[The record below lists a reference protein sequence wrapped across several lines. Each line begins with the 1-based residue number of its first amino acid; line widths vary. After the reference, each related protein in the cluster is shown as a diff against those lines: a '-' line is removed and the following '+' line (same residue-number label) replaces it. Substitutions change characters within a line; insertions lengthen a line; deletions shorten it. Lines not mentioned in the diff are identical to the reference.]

1 MATIAPD
8 RLFGK
13 SIKRREDPRFIT
25 GRGQYVDDVKLPGMT
40 YAAFVRS
47 PHAHA
52 RIRKIDTAAALRH
65 PGVVAVFTGKDM
77 TGVSSLPCG
86 WDLRKEKKIPGVVQD
101 LAIVPHMPLTS
112 DAARH
117 VGDPVAVVI
126 ADSQSAAIDAA
137 EMVQVDWEPLP
148 SVNSTEKAAARGSQQ
163 IPEVDPSNV
172 AFKWQIGDAA
182 ATDAAFKSAPVI
194 VKKRIVNQRLV
205 ANALEPRACVARYED
220 ATGDWTLWVTSQNPH
235 VHRLLMTAFVL
246 GIPEHKVRVI
256 APDVGGGFGSKIF
269 LYNEET
275 VCSWATRQI
284 KRPIR
289 WTSTRRE
296 AFQTDAHGRDH
307 VTDVE
312 LALSRDGKILGLRVK
327 TVANMGAYLST
338 FAPAVPT
345 YLYGTLLNGVYE
357 MGAIHADVTGVF
369 TNTTPVDA
377 YRGAGRP
384 EAAYL
389 IERIIEAGAVALKMD
404 VLEIRKKN
412 FIPKFAD
419 GYQTKVALNY
429 DSGDYGAPLD
439 KLLTI
444 VDYKKFRAEQ
454 EASRKQ
460 GKLIG
465 IGFSTY
471 IEACSIAPS
480 KVVGSLGVLAGLYES
495 GIVRVHPTGKVTV
508 LTGSHSHGQGHETTF
523 SQLVADELGV
533 PMDDVDIVHGDTGAI
548 AFGMGTYGSR
558 SASVGGTAI
567 HMSIEKIKEKGKKIA
582 AHLLEASPKDMEYVN
597 GQFQVKG
604 FPGKAVPFGQVA
616 LTAYVP
622 HKYPEG
628 LEPGLEETSF
638 YDPSNF
644 CFPFGA
650 HACVVEVDRDT
661 GKVKVLRY
669 IAVDDVGNVINPMIV
684 DGMVHG
690 GVAQGIGQALWEGAV
705 YDDGSGQL
713 VTGTMM
719 DYALPK
725 ADMLPMYETDRTV
738 TPTLVN
744 PLGIKGAGETGTI
757 ASTPAVV
764 NAVIDALRPLGVD
777 HIETMPLSPERV
789 WKTIQAAKPAGAA
802 SQKREE
808 ETRPCTQPRSNTMP
822 PPESR
827 RP

>member
-1 MATIAPD
+1 MASATEE

-25 GRGQYVDDVKLPGMT
+25 GRGHYTDDLKLEGLT

-47 PHAHA
+47 PHARA
-52 RIRKIDTAAALRH
+52 RIRAIDIAAAKGH
-65 PGVVAVFTGKDM
+65 PGVVAIFTGKDM
-77 TGVSSLPCG
+77 TGVNSLPCG
-86 WDLRKEKKIPGVVQD
+86 WLLPELKVPAHPP
-101 LAIVPHMPLTS
+101 LATDV
-112 DAARH
+112 AQY

-126 ADSQSAAIDAA
+126 ASDQETALDAA
-137 EMVQVDWEPLP
+137 EKVRVDWEVLP
-148 SVNSTEKAAARGSQQ
+148 SVTGTEKAAGKGAPQLH
-163 IPEVDPSNV
+163 EVAPNNV
-172 AFKWQIGDAA
+172 AFRWQIGDAA
-182 ATDAAFKSAPVI
+182 ATDAAFKTAATV

-205 ANALEPRACVARYED
+205 ANAMEPRACVARYEA
-220 ATGDWTLWVTSQNPH
+220 ATDELTLWVTSQNPH

-275 VCSWATRQI
+275 VCSWASRKIQ
-284 KRPIR
+284 RPIR
-289 WTSTRRE
+289 WTATRRE

-307 VTDVE
+307 ITDAE
-312 LALSRDGKILGLRVK
+312 LALSKDGKILGLRVK
-327 TVANMGAYLST
+327 TIANLGAYLST

-357 MGAIHADVTGVF
+357 MGAIHAEVTGVL

-389 IERIIEAGAVALKMD
+389 IERMVEAGAAALKMD
-404 VLEIRKKN
+404 TVEIRKRN

-419 GYQTKVALNY
+419 GYQTKVALSY
-429 DSGDYGAPLD
+429 DSGDYAAAFD
-439 KLLTI
+439 KLLGML
-444 VDYKKFRAEQ
+444 DLKKFRSEQ
-454 EASRKQ
+454 EAARKQ
-460 GKLIG
+460 GRLLG
-465 IGFSTY
+465 VGFSTY

-480 KVVGSLGVLAGLYES
+480 KVVGALGAQAGLYES
-495 GIVRVHPTGKVTV
+495 GAVRVHPTGKVSV
-508 LTGSHSHGQGHETTF
+508 FTGSHSHGQGHETTF
-523 SQLVADELGV
+523 SQLVADQLGI
-533 PMDDVDIVHGDTGAI
+533 PMDDIDIIHGDTGRV

-567 HMSIEKIKEKGKKIA
+567 LMSLDKIKEKGKKIA
-582 AHLLEASPKDMEYVN
+582 AHLLEASAKDIEYAN
-597 GQFQVKG
+597 GKFQVKG
-604 FPGKAVPFGQVA
+604 APDKAIPFGQVA

-622 HKYPEG
+622 HNYPEG
-628 LEPGLEETSF
+628 LEPGLDETSF

-661 GKVKVLRY
+661 GHVELLRY

-690 GVAQGIGQALWEGAV
+690 GITQGVGQAMWEGAV
-705 YDDGSGQL
+705 YDDASGQL

-719 DYALPK
+719 DYAVPR
-725 ADMLPMYETDRTV
+725 AAMLPMYETDRTV
-738 TPTLVN
+738 TPTPVN

-757 ASTPAVV
+757 AATPAVV
-764 NAVIDALRPLGVD
+764 NAVVDALAPLGID
-777 HIETMPLSPERV
+777 HIEVMPLTAQRM
-789 WKTIQAAKPAGAA
+789 WQAIQGATGAKA
-802 SQKREE
+802 
-808 ETRPCTQPRSNTMP
+808 
-822 PPESR
+822 
-827 RP
+827 

>member
-1 MATIAPD
+1 MAPATAE

-25 GRGQYVDDVKLPGMT
+25 GRGSYVDDLKIPGMT

-52 RIRKIDTAAALRH
+52 RIRRIDTAAAKAH
-65 PGVVAVFTGKDM
+65 PGVVAIFTGSDM
-77 TGVSSLPCG
+77 KGVNSLPCG
-86 WDLRKEKKIPGVVQD
+86 WDLRKAKNIPGVVQD
-101 LAIVPHMPLTS
+101 LAMVPHMPLTS
-112 DAARH
+112 DVARH

-126 ADSQSAAIDAA
+126 ANSQEEAVDAA
-137 EMVQVDWEPLP
+137 EKVQVDWEPLP
-148 SVNSTEKAAARGSQQ
+148 AVTVTEKAAQAGAPQ
-163 IPEVDPSNV
+163 IHADAPGNV
-172 AFKWQIGDAA
+172 AFKWEIGDRT
-182 ATDAAFKSAPVI
+182 ATDAAFKSAAVT

-205 ANALEPRACVARYED
+205 ANAMEPRACVARYED
-220 ATGDWTLWVTSQNPH
+220 ATGDLTLWVTSQNPH
-235 VHRLLMTAFVL
+235 VHRLLMCAFVL

-269 LYNEET
+269 LYNEEV

-284 KRPIR
+284 KRPVR

-312 LALSRDGKILGLRVK
+312 LALSSEGKILALRVK
-327 TVANMGAYLST
+327 TVANLGAYLST

-357 MGAIHADVTGVF
+357 MGAIHCDVTGVF

-389 IERIIEAGAVALKMD
+389 LERMIEAGAAALNTDVA
-404 VLEIRKKN
+404 EIRKKN
-412 FIPKFAD
+412 FIPKFEH
-419 GYQTKVALNY
+419 GYQTKVALTY
-429 DSGDYGAPLD
+429 DSGNYGAAFD
-439 KLLTI
+439 KLLTML
-444 VDYKKFRAEQ
+444 DYRKLRSEQ
-454 EASRKQ
+454 EAARKQ
-460 GKLIG
+460 GKLVG
-465 IGFSTY
+465 VGFSTY

-480 KVVGSLGVLAGLYES
+480 KVVGSLGAQAGLYES

-508 LTGSHSHGQGHETTF
+508 FTGSHAHGQGHETTF
-523 SQLVADELGV
+523 SQLVADELGI
-533 PMDDVDIVHGDTGAI
+533 PIDDVEVVHGDTGAI

-567 HMSIEKIKEKGKKIA
+567 HMSINKIKEKGKKIA
-582 AHLLEASPKDMEYVN
+582 AHLLEASPGDMEYVN

-604 FPGKAVPFGQVA
+604 APGRAVPFGQVA

-622 HKYPEG
+622 HNYPEG

-650 HACVVEVDRDT
+650 HACMVEVDRDT
-661 GKVKVLRY
+661 GHVKVLRY
-669 IAVDDVGNVINPMIV
+669 VAVDDVGNVMNPMIV

-690 GVAQGIGQALWEGAV
+690 GIAQGVGQALCEGAT

-719 DYALPK
+719 DYAMPK
-725 ADMLPMYETDRTV
+725 ADMLPFYETDRTV
-738 TPTLVN
+738 TPTPVN
-744 PLGIKGAGETGTI
+744 PLGVKGAGETGTI
-757 ASTPAVV
+757 GAPPAVV
-764 NAVIDALRPLGVD
+764 NAVIDALAPLGID
-777 HIETMPLSPERV
+777 HIEEMPITAQRV
-789 WKTIQAAKPAGAA
+789 WKIIQGAKGA
-802 SQKREE
+802 R
-808 ETRPCTQPRSNTMP
+808 
-822 PPESR
+822 
-827 RP
+827 

>member
-1 MATIAPD
+1 MASATEE

-25 GRGQYVDDVKLPGMT
+25 GRGHYTDDLKLEGLT

-52 RIRKIDTAAALRH
+52 RVRGIDTTAAKSH
-65 PGVVAVFTGKDM
+65 PGVVAIFTGKDM
-77 TGVSSLPCG
+77 TGVNSLPCG
-86 WDLRKEKKIPGVVQD
+86 WLLPELK
-101 LAIVPHMPLTS
+101 VPPHPPLVT
-112 DAARH
+112 DVAQY

-126 ADSQSAAIDAA
+126 ATAQEAALDAA
-137 EMVQVDWEPLP
+137 EKVRVDWEVLP
-148 SVNSTEKAAARGSQQ
+148 SVTSTEKAGQPGAARLHDVA
-163 IPEVDPSNV
+163 PNNV
-172 AFKWQIGDAA
+172 AFRWQIGDAA
-182 ATDAAFKSAPVI
+182 ATEAAFKTAATV

-205 ANALEPRACVARYED
+205 ANAMEPRACVARYDGSTDEL
-220 ATGDWTLWVTSQNPH
+220 TLWVTSQNPH
-235 VHRLLMTAFVL
+235 VHRLLMAAFVL
-246 GIPEHKVRVI
+246 GIDEHKVRVI

-275 VCSWATRQI
+275 VCSWASRKIQ
-284 KRPIR
+284 RPIR
-289 WTSTRRE
+289 WTATRRE

-307 VTDVE
+307 ITEAE
-312 LALSRDGKILGLRVK
+312 LALSKDGKILALRVK
-327 TVANMGAYLST
+327 TIANLGAYLST

-369 TNTTPVDA
+369 TNSTPVDA

-389 IERIIEAGAVALKMD
+389 VERMIDAGAAALKMD
-404 VLEIRKKN
+404 TAEIRKRN

-419 GYQTKVALNY
+419 GYQTKVALLY
-429 DSGDYGAPLD
+429 DSGDYAAAFD
-439 KLLTI
+439 KLLGML
-444 VDYKKFRAEQ
+444 DLKKFRAQQ
-454 EASRKQ
+454 EATRKQ
-460 GKLIG
+460 GRLLG
-465 IGFSTY
+465 LGFSTY

-480 KVVGSLGVLAGLYES
+480 KVVGSLGAQAGLYES
-495 GIVRVHPTGKVTV
+495 GAVRVHPTGKVTV
-508 LTGSHSHGQGHETTF
+508 FTGSHSHGQGHETTF
-523 SQLVADELGV
+523 SQLVADQLGI
-533 PMDDVDIVHGDTGAI
+533 PIEHVDIVHGDTGKV

-567 HMSIEKIKEKGKKIA
+567 LMSLNKIKEKGKKIA
-582 AHLLEASPKDMEYVN
+582 AHLMEASAKDVEYVN

-604 FPGKAVPFGQVA
+604 APDKAVPFGQVA

-622 HKYPEG
+622 HNYPDG
-628 LEPGLEETSF
+628 LEPGLDETSF

-650 HACVVEVDRDT
+650 HACVVEIDRET
-661 GKVKVLRY
+661 GHVKLLRY

-690 GVAQGIGQALWEGAV
+690 GVAQGVGQAMWEGAV
-705 YDDGSGQL
+705 YDDTSGQL

-719 DYALPK
+719 DYAVPR
-725 ADMLPMYETDRTV
+725 ADMLPLYETDRTV
-738 TPTLVN
+738 TPTPVN

-757 ASTPAVV
+757 AATPAVV
-764 NAVIDALRPLGVD
+764 NAVVDALAPLGID
-777 HIETMPLSPERV
+777 HIEVMPLTAQRV
-789 WKTIQAAKPAGAA
+789 WQLIQGAKGAKA
-802 SQKREE
+802 
-808 ETRPCTQPRSNTMP
+808 
-822 PPESR
+822 
-827 RP
+827 